1 MAQASGMKYSL
12 RIGKLSG
19 INIFIH
25 WSFPIIIIWV
35 LAANIQQ
42 GLSGADLLWPVLFVL
57 TLFAC
62 VTLHELGHALA
73 ARRYGIGTR
82 DITLLP
88 IGGLARLD
96 EMPEKPAQ
104 ELWVALAGPAVNV
117 VIFLILYAILGFTQ
131 ASPTDIDM
139 SFISASNFLP
149 FLATVNVWLV
159 VFNLIPA
166 FPMDG
171 GRVLRA
177 LLAMKLGRLQ
187 ATQWSAAIGQ
197 AIAIGFILLGLYANP
212 FLIIIGV
219 FIIFS
224 ARAEAGHVEI
234 KSFLDGH
241 TAGAIVMRDV
251 PVLNESDPV
260 EKAVEALL
268 NGQSKNFLVVDNNNT
283 PVGTLNGDGIIK
295 ALHEAGNKVPVGS
308 VANRNLAYVTS
319 SEPLDK
325 VLTMI
330 QAEKHPLVLVTT
342 NRELI
347 GVIDQDNI
355 VEFIMV
361 LKATAK
367 A

>member
-1 MAQASGMKYSL
+1 MAQATGRRYSL
-12 RIGKLSG
+12 RIGRLAG

-42 GLSGADLLWPVLFVL
+42 GLGGADLVWPVLFVL

-73 ARRYGIGTR
+73 AKRYGIQTK

-96 EMPEKPAQ
+96 EMPEKPSQ

-117 VIFLILYAILGFTQ
+117 IIFGILYALLSFREP
-131 ASPTDIDM
+131 APAVADM
-139 SFISASNFLP
+139 GLINEHNFLYL
-149 FLATVNVWLV
+149 LAVVNIWLV

-177 LLAMKLGRLQ
+177 LLAMKMGRLR
-187 ATQWSAAIGQ
+187 ATQWSARIGQ
-197 AIAIGFILLGLYANP
+197 IIAIGFILLGFYANP
-212 FLIIIGV
+212 FLIVIGLFV
-219 FIIFS
+219 IF
-224 ARAEAGHVEI
+224 AAQAEAGHVEVQ
-234 KSFLDGH
+234 SFLAGH
-241 TAGAIVMRDV
+241 TAGEIVMRDV
-251 PVLNESDPV
+251 PVLNENDPID
-260 EKAVEALL
+260 KAVEKLL
-268 NGQSKNFLVVDNNNT
+268 AGQSKNFLVMDDNNN
-283 PVGTLNGDGIIK
+283 PVGTLNGDGIIR

-308 VANRNLAYVTS
+308 VANRNLAYVVS

-330 QAEKHPLVLVTT
+330 QAEKHPLVLVTK
-342 NRELI
+342 NRELM

-367 A
+367 D